1 MILAPLAF
9 VLAGAAPAQAPAAKA
24 APMSV
29 AVDVAATSGA
39 GAHAWEKELRTALEA
54 RKDEFRLV
62 KPGDKAELVVRVV
75 ALTKGQGESS
85 VMKGVL
91 VLGSQEKAFNLTY
104 GGEIHVQAEK
114 LARNL
119 HNLAEQLKPATPAP
133 KK

>member
-1 MILAPLAF
+1 MILATLAF
-9 VLAGAAPAQAPAAKA
+9 VLAGAAPAQAPAARA
-24 APMSV
+24 TPMSV
-29 AVDVAATSGA
+29 AVDVAASSGA
-39 GAHAWEKELRTALEA
+39 GAHAWEKELRAALEA

-62 KPGDKAELVVRVV
+62 KPGEKAELVVRVV

-91 VLGSQEKAFNLTY
+91 VLGSQEKPFNLSYTT
-104 GGEIHVQAEK
+104 EIRPQAEG

-119 HNLAEQLKPATPAP
+119 RKIVEPMRATGPAA

>member
-1 MILAPLAF
+1 MILATLAF

-29 AVDVAATSGA
+29 AVDVAAGSSA
-39 GAHAWEKELRTALEA
+39 GAHAWEKELRAALEA
-54 RKDEFRLV
+54 RKDEFRVV
-62 KPGDKAELVVRVV
+62 KPGEKSELVVRVV

-85 VMKGVL
+85 VMKGAL

-104 GGEIHVQAEK
+104 GGEIRVQAET

-119 HNLAEQLKPATPAP
+119 RNLAEQLKTAPPAP